1 MNQITLDHCKTAFSQ
16 TRACLDR
23 EHHIALAVMC
33 GVTFERFMAYD
44 ANKTFKSV
52 RTFLNEDSDWDKR
65 NRSLGNQLLDIRNKA
80 VHAEHAHKFDPE
92 AEEQALEAWNL
103 LSYFIRILTSS
114 PKADIKPDMRTVIKN
129 PTAPPLK

>member
-92 AEEQALEAWNL
+92 AEEHALKAWNL
-103 LSYFIRILTSS
+103 LRDLIPILTR
-114 PKADIKPDMRTVIKN
+114 KPSQDMGTVVTTTI
-129 PTAPPLK
+129 APPLK